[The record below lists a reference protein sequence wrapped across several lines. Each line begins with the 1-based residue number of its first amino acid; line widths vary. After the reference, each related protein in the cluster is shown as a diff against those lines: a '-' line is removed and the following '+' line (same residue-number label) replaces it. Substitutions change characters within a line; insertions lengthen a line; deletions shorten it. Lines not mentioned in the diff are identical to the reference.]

1 MCPGHW
7 RMDLG
12 CGHLSAWPPGPQL
25 SGPRPVRL
33 PVGRGSSAR
42 RLRGPGAAPPPPW
55 PWSPPA
61 LPASAVGSCRAAP
74 LWAVEGSA
82 PGPRVR
88 RTAARCPRPC
98 SFEVRP
104 GEGAA
109 PSTAGWGRSS
119 PMGLLRGPKAV
130 PGDRA
135 QSGHWTLGHLHQC
148 AGGRVCVG
156 VGLCPCVLGRGKLSC
171 VCRITCGG
179 RGQEPSVTIGRER
192 D

>member
-42 RLRGPGAAPPPPW
+42 RLRGPGAAPPPPPW

-82 PGPRVR
+82 PGPQVR

-104 GEGAA
+104 GQHFALQL
-109 PSTAGWGRSS
+109 PAGPWAQPWGRGCPVPEAPRGRWSS
-119 PMGLLRGPKAV
+119 
-130 PGDRA
+130 
-135 QSGHWTLGHLHQC
+135 WTLR
-148 AGGRVCVG
+148 AGGRALWSRAGRPGAPRGGGCSFHGWVG
-156 VGLCPCVLGRGKLSC
+156 PLLTNGTAQRTQGYPR
-171 VCRITCGG
+171 
-179 RGQEPSVTIGRER
+179 
-192 D
+192 